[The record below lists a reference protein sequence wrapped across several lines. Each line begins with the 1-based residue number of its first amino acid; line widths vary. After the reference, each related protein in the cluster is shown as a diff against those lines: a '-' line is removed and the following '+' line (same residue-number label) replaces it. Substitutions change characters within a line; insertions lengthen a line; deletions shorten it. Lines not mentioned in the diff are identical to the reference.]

1 MGSGLE
7 ARRLGPV
14 GFALLMFS
22 MTACLPLFFLGPMAY
37 SSGLSLGQAL
47 VGALVGNGLV
57 GAAMV
62 VNGLPGVRE
71 RMDFNSQ
78 ARMAFGRYYRI
89 PVLLRG
95 VVGGLW
101 YGVEAYNGALALA
114 LIALALAGSPTD
126 GIMERAT
133 LLVPLFLALYVA
145 TATTVFA
152 KGIEAV
158 GRAAS
163 VVGPLLFLYFLAL
176 LAQTPRSSGVELPG
190 GTGWLDDAFLT
201 YLAVQTGW
209 WLTVAINMSDL
220 SRTARSPGAVAAGVF
235 LGMVGGQILGT
246 YTGYMLAATSG
257 ALLPQELI
265 VRSGVGLPLT
275 LLGLAFAFLAPWT
288 TDLSAN
294 LPALESLLRSLR
306 LGSRRNAAIAAGL
319 LGLVLAPWYAM
330 DKAQDIVG
338 YVASFAADYGILLG
352 PVLGSMIPSALGY
365 RRSPRRLLAAIMLGI
380 VAAYIHAVLAGAVQH
395 LELSTLSIPFPPPV
409 ALYTGTIVSLITAM
423 IPGTKR

>member
-47 VGALVGNGLV
+47 AGALIGNGLV
-57 GAAMV
+57 GAAMI

-71 RMDFNSQ
+71 GLDFNSQ
-78 ARMAFGRYYRI
+78 ARRAFGRYYRI

-114 LIALALAGSPTD
+114 LIALALAGSPTN

-145 TATTVFA
+145 TATIVFA

-176 LAQTPRSSGVELPG
+176 LAQARTGTGVGLPS
-190 GTGWLDDAFLT
+190 GTGWFDDAFLT

-235 LGMVGGQILGT
+235 LGMVGGQLLGT

-275 LLGLAFAFLAPWT
+275 ILGLAFAFLAPWT

-306 LGSRRNAAIAAGL
+306 LGSRRNTAIAAGL

-338 YVASFAADYGILLG
+338 YVAAFAADYGVLLG
-352 PVLGSMIPSALGY
+352 PVLGSMIPSALGC
-365 RRSPRRLLAAIMLGI
+365 RRSPRRLLTAIAIGI
-380 VAAYIHAVLAGAVQH
+380 AAAYGHAVLAGSLQH

-409 ALYTGTIVSLITAM
+409 ALYTGTIVSLITAI
-423 IPGTKR
+423 IPETPR